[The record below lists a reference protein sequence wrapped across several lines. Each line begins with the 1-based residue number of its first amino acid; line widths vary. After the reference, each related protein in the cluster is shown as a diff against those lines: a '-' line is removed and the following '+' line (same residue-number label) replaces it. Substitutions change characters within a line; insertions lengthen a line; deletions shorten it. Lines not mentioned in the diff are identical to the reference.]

1 MPDNPTPSEQT
12 PSSGGYQDQVIKGHK
27 YDGIREYDNPM
38 PGWWVAIFWG
48 SVIFAGIYVLG
59 VHVFDFID
67 TYEED
72 LAESLEQ
79 LETVRTA
86 YAEANPTF
94 EADPATLAE
103 FVGEEQAIEAGAQTY
118 AAVCASCHGA
128 EGGGSIGP
136 NLTDNYWVHGNT
148 NMDMFN
154 VITDGVAAKGMPPWD
169 SALSPE
175 ERAQLVA
182 FIQSLEGTDPPNA
195 KEPQGELY
203 E

>member
-1 MPDNPTPSEQT
+1 MPDNPTPPEQ
-12 PSSGGYQDQVIKGHK
+12 SSSTGGYQDQVIKGHK

-38 PGWWVAIFWG
+38 PGWWIALFWIC
-48 SVIFAGIYVLG
+48 VIFAGIYVLG
-59 VHVFDFID
+59 VHVFDVID

-72 LAESLEQ
+72 LAESLER

-103 FVGEEQAIEAGAQTY
+103 FVGDTQAIEAGAQTY
-118 AAVCASCHGA
+118 AAVCAACHG
-128 EGGGSIGP
+128 EQGGGSIGP
-136 NLTDNYWVHGNT
+136 NLTDNYWIHGNT
-148 NMDMFN
+148 NMDMYN
-154 VITDGVAAKGMPPWD
+154 VITEGVAAKGMPPWD

-175 ERAQLVA
+175 ERAQLIA
-182 FIQSLEGTDPPNA
+182 FLQSIHGTEPPNA

>member
-1 MPDNPTPSEQT
+1 MPNNPTPSQ
-12 PSSGGYQDQVIKGHK
+12 SSGKDGPYQDQVIKGHK

-38 PGWWVAIFWG
+38 PGWWVAIFWL
-48 SVIFAGIYVLG
+48 SVVFAGVYVLG

-94 EADPATLAE
+94 EADPATLAT
-103 FVGEEQAIEAGAQTY
+103 FVGDEQAIEAGAQTY

-136 NLTDNYWVHGNT
+136 NLTDAYWVHGNT

-154 VITDGVAAKGMPPWD
+154 VITAGVAAKGMPPWD

-182 FIQSLEGTDPPNA
+182 FIQSIQGTEPPNA
-195 KEPQGELY
+195 KEPQGERY